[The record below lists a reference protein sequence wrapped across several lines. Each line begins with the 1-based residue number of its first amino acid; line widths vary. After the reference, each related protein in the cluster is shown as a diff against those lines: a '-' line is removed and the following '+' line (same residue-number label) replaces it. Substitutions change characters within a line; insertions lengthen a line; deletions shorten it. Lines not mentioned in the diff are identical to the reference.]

1 MEERCQYLE
10 VKLQHKKDRHQE
22 EKEEWA
28 KIFKELVHEVDR
40 LRRDVGRLQKNKE
53 ELVHLYSEQ
62 SP

>member
-1 MEERCQYLE
+1 M
-10 VKLQHKKDRHQE
+10 QHKKDRHQE

-53 ELVHLYSEQ
+53 
-62 SP
+62 